1 MGRIAQPFVLHQSSG
16 RVGKA
21 DFHGGHK
28 KENRIQYF
36 QKFHF
41 GLQKMEYY
49 GILSRIV
56 EWKQPETV
64 KWRNKMADYK
74 KMYAVLCGAID
85 QVIEPL
91 ERIPLAWPSAQV
103 LRKALLR
110 AEDIYVASTTY
121 VQETEDPQV
130 VELHA
135 DSGL

>member
-1 MGRIAQPFVLHQSSG
+1 
-16 RVGKA
+16 
-21 DFHGGHK
+21 
-28 KENRIQYF
+28 
-36 QKFHF
+36 
-41 GLQKMEYY
+41 MEYY

-91 ERIPLAWPSAQV
+91 EQIPLAWPSAQV

>member
-1 MGRIAQPFVLHQSSG
+1 M
-16 RVGKA
+16 
-21 DFHGGHK
+21 
-28 KENRIQYF
+28 
-36 QKFHF
+36 
-41 GLQKMEYY
+41 
-49 GILSRIV
+49 V

-64 KWRNKMADYK
+64 KWRNKRADYK

-91 ERIPLAWPSAQV
+91 EQIPLAWPSAQV